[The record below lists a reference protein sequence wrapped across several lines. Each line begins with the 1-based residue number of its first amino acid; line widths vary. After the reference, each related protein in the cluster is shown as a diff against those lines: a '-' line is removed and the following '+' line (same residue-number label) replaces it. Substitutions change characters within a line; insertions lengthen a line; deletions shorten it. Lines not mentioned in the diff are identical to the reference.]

1 MHRTE
6 IIGGV
11 SMRDTFGARLKKI
24 RKSKKITQE
33 QLAKKAGISAVSI
46 NFYETGRLLPNVSTL
61 EWICGALE
69 ISSAELLDF

>member
-1 MHRTE
+1 
-6 IIGGV
+6 
-11 SMRDTFGARLKKI
+11 MRETFGVRLKKI
-24 RKSKKITQE
+24 RKQKRMTQA
-33 QLAKKAGISAVSI
+33 QLAQKAGISAVSI